1 MPVTVLFHS
10 SFDNLVNDLVLN
22 AFYFLVRGQT
32 QSSYPN
38 SPSLRMLLRWDLYQ
52 GIASCV

>member
-22 AFYFLVRGQT
+22 AFYFLVRG
-32 QSSYPN
+32 
-38 SPSLRMLLRWDLYQ
+38 
-52 GIASCV
+52 